1 MKCLKYKQIEVGI
14 FGIRKIVYLAPT
26 FIMKQLFALISLALL
41 LNVSTSC
48 NKPPLPV
55 LQEETGTN
63 TGGGGTGTTVS
74 PFVGTWNYTKVEMQ
88 NGTLSFMGNAV
99 GTFVGAGSDIVG
111 QVILTEKPNR
121 YTTQLAFTAN
131 IDVTVFG
138 QQQKQSLPVDQT
150 SNSGTWTEANG
161 KITLTDDKGSAI
173 DVISSNSNQIIFT
186 GNFTQSI
193 AAGQGLTLNANSDV
207 VFTITK

>member
-1 MKCLKYKQIEVGI
+1 MKYKQIEVGI

-26 FIMKQLFALISLALL
+26 FNMKQLFAILSLALL
-41 LNVSTSC
+41 LNVGTSC

-63 TGGGGTGTTVS
+63 TGGGNSGGGGTTVS

-111 QVILTEKPNR
+111 QVVLTEKPNR

-138 QQQKQSLPVDQT
+138 QQQQQSLPVDQT

-161 KITLTDDKGSAI
+161 KITLTDDKGSVI

-186 GNFTQSI
+186 GNFTQNI